1 MTIKPAWTTVLTANS
16 FVQIIFAFLAC
27 GAVMAMMIVEMALMN
42 PLLVHQDIAN
52 RVSIEPSLKLANKAK
67 TYFASIEF
75 HKMWSSFV
83 I

>member
-1 MTIKPAWTTVLTANS
+1 MTVKPAWTTVLTANS

-52 RVSIEPSLKLANKAK
+52 RVSFEPSLKLANKAK